1 MHQKAI
7 QSLAELTSKAMEQ
20 FHKAGEL
27 ILIQKDSDKNFVVRA
42 KCLLR

>member
-27 ILIQKDSDKNFVVRA
+27 ILDGLTGVLIKLSIPFV
-42 KCLLR
+42 